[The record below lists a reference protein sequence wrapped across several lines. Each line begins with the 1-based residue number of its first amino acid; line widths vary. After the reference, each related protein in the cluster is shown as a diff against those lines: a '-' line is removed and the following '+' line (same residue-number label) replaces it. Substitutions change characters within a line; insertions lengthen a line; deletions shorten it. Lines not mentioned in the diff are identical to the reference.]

1 MSRSWPITV
10 KTGSKISSFPM
21 IMDCICDRDTA
32 YQAAVNQ
39 FGEGRVIKV
48 AA

>member
-1 MSRSWPITV
+1 MSRSWRITV

-21 IMDCICDRDTA
+21 IMDAVCDRDAA

-39 FGEGRVIKV
+39 FGEDRVLGV
-48 AA
+48 VL

>member
-1 MSRSWPITV
+1 MSRSLRITV

-21 IMDCICDRDTA
+21 IMDYICDRDTA

-39 FGEGRVIKV
+39 FGKDRVIEV
-48 AA
+48 E